1 MKSENKNTRMSV
13 VKYEDRNNNFYNKT
27 TQLVALIFVC
37 CCLSTQV
44 GASKKYTSLDAI
56 SKNIGERKQKPDLL
70 LFPVTQW
77 KRNTNTKISWSSFS
91 LKAFPALTRR

>member
-1 MKSENKNTRMSV
+1 MKSENKHTRMRV

-27 TQLVALIFVC
+27 KQLVAVIFVC

-70 LFPVTQW
+70 SFPVT
-77 KRNTNTKISWSSFS
+77 RCGNAIPRYLGAAS